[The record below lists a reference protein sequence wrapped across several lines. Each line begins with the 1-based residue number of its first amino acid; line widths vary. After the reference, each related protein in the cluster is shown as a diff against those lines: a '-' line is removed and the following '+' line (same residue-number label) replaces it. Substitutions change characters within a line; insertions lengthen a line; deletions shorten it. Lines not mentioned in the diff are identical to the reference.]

1 MRRFFSAG
9 MSCTPVVARAAAVR
23 PAENPA
29 RPAGFPGGGVST
41 LTSVASALLGF
52 ETVTSVPSWIV
63 ANDSSVIA
71 CDAPTAPTVATPINV
86 TRYRS
91 APARTDSVKRAPGP
105 SRITSAATSFITAP
119 VIGARFTPG
128 AASRYDRSAKVT
140 ILPMSASP
148 PGGGSPAGPVDTVA
162 HPALSGIP
170 RYCGF
175 SLSWPLRV
183 VGMGWV
189 LFKLH
194 TGRGVSHGQ
203 ANGKQEA
210 V

>member
-9 MSCTPVVARAAAVR
+9 MSCTPVVARAAAGR
-23 PAENPA
+23 PVENPT
-29 RPAGFPGGGVST
+29 RP
-41 LTSVASALLGF
+41 
-52 ETVTSVPSWIV
+52 
-63 ANDSSVIA
+63 
-71 CDAPTAPTVATPINV
+71 
-86 TRYRS
+86 R
-91 APARTDSVKRAPGP
+91 
-105 SRITSAATSFITAP
+105 
-119 VIGARFTPG
+119 RFPG
-128 AASRYDRSAKVT
+128 AAERYERSAKGT

-148 PGGGSPAGPVDTVA
+148 PGGGRPAGPVDTVA

-203 ANGKQEA
+203 ANGKQK
-210 V
+210 